1 MKKQF
6 LSLILVLGVTGNA
19 WSQQTCPLT
28 NAKLTDLRVAAGKL
42 LKNINLSAECQ
53 AYANTVNQANKNLS
67 GVINQIKDAEDKKAN
82 STDGTSTATEAN
94 KLDNKALALGA
105 ITQLNTINSVF
116 NDKKCGQ
123 QLAGFLDY
131 ADAFTDVVVGM
142 APYLALYGGAA
153 AGPWVLG
160 PAIGGAAAKAIISFF
175 KNRQIKMNDPD
186 QSNAFIKNSCSF
198 YNLNVIKNSIDEV
211 QLHQTPRVEKEFLS
225 AKVKLAEMVRNPFP
239 KPNNNVAKTLSLAE
253 KDQVQLKYLQDQIK
267 VDPIEGCS
275 YIMAFVSESDK
286 NKDGSMLARV
296 WKNYEDFSEPSFK
309 LDLEKRYF
317 EHDLTETLNLDSS
330 KCSGLGPKWV
340 NKMMGFNDSS
350 LVSLRKAA
358 DEDKQ
363 VKDYRAWQAK
373 KDEQE
378 LLVKA
383 LEAKLNYFREMTGS
397 GFNIE
402 YSEIIRSHDLIQDT
416 IFDSYRFMRVL
427 KTKGSLAEEWL
438 KMKFTNA
445 EANDRE
451 FSSRKKEVEDRIQ
464 DITTTMGLP
473 SVQAVD
479 RKSVANFVTSYNAKN
494 NAENSVVTKSVLVD
508 VCTQLRNTWASW
520 YNGLVFARAGRDY
533 CVAFDNVINKLD
545 YPDVQMLCFGTN
557 DKKGNKWNSL
567 RNQVE
572 AINKRKP
579 EADQI
584 SAYMDQFGCRSVE
597 DTDGDLLK
605 LPI

>member
-1 MKKQF
+1 MKKKL
-6 LSLILVLGVTGNA
+6 LSFVLILGVTSNA

-28 NAKLTDLRVAAGKL
+28 NVKLTDLRVAAGRL

-53 AYANTVNQANKNLS
+53 AYANTVNQANTNLS
-67 GVINQIKDAEDKKAN
+67 GIITQIKNADDKKVV
-82 STDGTSTATEAN
+82 SDGTTAAVETN
-94 KLDNKALALGA
+94 KPDNKALALGA

-116 NDKKCGQ
+116 NDKRCGQ

-211 QLHQTPRVEKEFLS
+211 QLHQTPRVEKEYLS
-225 AKVKLAEMVRNPFP
+225 AKVKLAEMVKNPFP
-239 KPNNNVAKTLSLAE
+239 KPSNTVAKTLSLAE
-253 KDQVQLKYLQDQIK
+253 KDQTQLKYLQDQMK
-267 VDPIEGCS
+267 VDPVEGCS

-286 NKDGSMLARV
+286 NKDGSMMERV
-296 WKNYEDFSEPSFK
+296 WNNYEKLTEASFK

-317 EHDLTETLNLDSS
+317 EHDLKEVLNTDPT
-330 KCSGLGPKWV
+330 KCSSLGPKWV
-340 NKMMGFNDSS
+340 NKMIVFNDSS

-363 VKDYRAWQAK
+363 VKDYRAWQVRK
-373 KDEQE
+373 EEQE

-416 IFDSYRFMRVL
+416 IFDSYRFMRFL

-438 KMKFTNA
+438 KMKYTNA
-445 EANDRE
+445 AASNKE

-464 DITTTMGLP
+464 DISKTMELP
-473 SVQAVD
+473 SPKGID
-479 RKSVANFVTSYNAKN
+479 RKSVSNFVTDYTSKN

-545 YPDVQMLCFGTN
+545 YPDVQTLCFGTN
-557 DKKGNKWNSL
+557 DKNGNKWNSL
-567 RNQVE
+567 KNQVE
-572 AINKRKP
+572 AINLRKS

-584 SAYMDQFGCRSVE
+584 SAYMDQFGCRSVDE
-597 DTDGDLLK
+597 ADGELLK